1 MTRKVESETLLTS
14 SANTQGVQYSLQGK
28 ILERKKEAL
37 YLFHGDKYE
46 RNKPLINNLTEY
58 QIAPNHLNNI

>member
-28 ILERKKEAL
+28 ILERQKEAP
-37 YLFHGDKYE
+37 YLLNRTKMKE
-46 RNKPLINNLTEY
+46 ISPPINNLTEY
-58 QIAPNHLNNI
+58 QIVPNHLNST